1 MFESPFSVEPPFL
14 VDLAIRFAINL
25 SALVLLIR
33 FMHVR
38 STFRRDFHFSYFAL
52 GMTVFLI
59 CLLLE
64 NVKLEL
70 GFALGLFAIFAI
82 IRYRTFQIPIKE
94 MTYLF
99 VVIGVSVINALTNGQ
114 LAYIELVIV
123 NTALVVVLFFLEKL
137 FSHKTTYSLTV
148 KYSEMAN
155 IHASKERE
163 LLTDLEAKTGL
174 KISRFQV
181 SNVDFKRQVATV
193 IVFFEGDGSASQ
205 LGQEIK
211 E

>member
-1 MFESPFSVEPPFL
+1 MIEFL
-14 VDLAIRFAINL
+14 NNANPSFLTDLGIRFAITL
-25 SALVLLIR
+25 GALTLLIR

-38 STFRRDFHFSYFAL
+38 STFRGDFHFSYFAL
-52 GMTVFLI
+52 GLTVFFI
-59 CLLLE
+59 CMLLG

-99 VVIGVSVINALTNGQ
+99 VVIGVSVINALSNGQ
-114 LAYIELVIV
+114 IAYLELVIV
-123 NTALVVVLFFLEKL
+123 NAVVVVALFFLEKI

-148 KYSEMAN
+148 KYDVLEN
-155 IHASKERE
+155 IHASKQKE
-163 LLTDLEAKTGL
+163 LMADLEVKTGL
-174 KISRFQV
+174 TITRFQV
-181 SNVDFKRQVATV
+181 SNVDLKRGSATV
-193 IVFFEGDGSASQ
+193 IVFFEGDGSQSQ

>member
-1 MFESPFSVEPPFL
+1 MFEISSSSETPFL

-25 SALVLLIR
+25 SALILLIR

-123 NTALVVVLFFLEKL
+123 NTALVIVLFFLEKL

-148 KYSEMAN
+148 KYHDMAN
-155 IHASKERE
+155 MHASRDKD
-163 LLTDLEAKTGL
+163 LLADLEAKTGL
-174 KISRFQV
+174 TISRFQV
-181 SNVDFKRQVATV
+181 SNVDYDKSVATV
-193 IVFFEGDGSASQ
+193 VVFFEGDGSASQ
-205 LGQEIK
+205 LGKEIK